1 MDYSD
6 LKGRIRAKYKTQEA
20 FAAAMGICLAS
31 LSKKLNNRTQWTRL
45 EIEKACNL
53 LDIPLT
59 EVSTY
64 FFCTVC

>member
-20 FAAAMGICLAS
+20 FATDMGMCIAS
-31 LSKKLNNRTQWTRL
+31 LSKKLNNRTEWTRS
-45 EIEKACNL
+45 EIEKACDL
-53 LDIPLT
+53 LGIPLT

-64 FFCTVC
+64 FFCAVC